1 MKRSKT
7 KRYDHGTRARLLE
20 VAGQV
25 FAEKGFA
32 GATGKEIC
40 RRAKVNVA
48 AINYHFRGL
57 DSLYD
62 AVLKEAVGRLPSAA
76 MLRTVLSGETDSK
89 AKLAAILDFAS
100 KAISGPLSSS
110 WVIRVVG
117 REAVNPSPAFVALQ
131 KKETR
136 PKLLLLKD
144 VIAEIMGLPPGHP
157 AVERGCV
164 SVIAPCSLLLLGK
177 RYWLKRVFPHFGFEP
192 EDAGALSRHL
202 TQFSLAGLAAIAASA
217 KDANA
222 SDRLGSV

>member
-1 MKRSKT
+1 LKRSKS
-7 KRYDHGTRARLLE
+7 KHHDHGTRVRLLE

-40 RRAKVNVA
+40 RRARVNVA
-48 AINYHFRGL
+48 AINYHYRGL
-57 DSLYD
+57 DNLYD
-62 AVLKEAVGRLPSAA
+62 AVLREAVGRLPSAG
-76 MLRTVLSGETDSK
+76 MLRKVLSGETDPK

-136 PKLLLLKD
+136 PKLVLLKD
-144 VIAEIMGLPPGHP
+144 VIAEIMELPPGHP

-177 RYWLKRVFPHFGFEP
+177 RYWLKQVFPHFGFEP
-192 EDAGALSRHL
+192 EDSGALSGHL
-202 TQFSLAGLAAIAASA
+202 TRFSLAGLAAIAADA
-217 KDANA
+217 KDAKA